1 MKMDHKKFIELQFA
15 KANYELKNLEAQ
27 NRIDHAVFTEKH
39 SMLCK
44 QIRALEKH
52 LEEHKG
58 E

>member
-15 KANYELKNLEAQ
+15 NANYELKNLAEQ
-27 NRIDHAVFTEKH
+27 DRIYHAVFTEKH

-52 LEEHKG
+52 LEEHK
-58 E
+58 EE